1 MTRILNRAEGMAPG
15 DPVPPE
21 LELAALCGV
30 SRTTVREA
38 LKHLEAAGVLERAGS
53 RRRLR
58 RAVQKNDYEGPKAIG
73 RPRDEE
79 VSRYLIEKI
88 ATGKLRPGQRLSER
102 TLARE
107 IGCSQAPV
115 REALLALAPLGLLR
129 KENRRQWEA
138 VSLDPRQ
145 CDELTELRQI
155 IECHCLRKLFATGW
169 HAANRDTLESLLRK
183 TEDLAK
189 AREFNLPA
197 FFEVDVTLHHLLLD
211 ASGNRLLASRN
222 RFIYSL
228 IQFQLSNLNFS
239 SERARLGLR
248 QHVRIL
254 RAMLDNN
261 PREAEKALMRHLF
274 AAGETLKQL
283 GGV

>member
-1 MTRILNRAEGMAPG
+1 MTRILEQAEGMSPG
-15 DPVPPE
+15 EVAPPE
-21 LELAALCGV
+21 LELATLCGV

-38 LKHLEAAGVLERAGS
+38 LRHLETAGVLERAGS

-58 RAVQKNDYEGPKAIG
+58 RTVRKNDYERPEASG

-79 VSRYLIEKI
+79 VTRYLIEKM
-88 ATGKLRPGQRLSER
+88 ATGKIRPGQRISER

-145 CDELTELRQI
+145 CDELTELRQV
-155 IECHCLRKLFATGW
+155 IECHCLRKLFSSGW
-169 HAANRDTLESLLRK
+169 HSANRDTLKSLLRA
-183 TEDLAK
+183 TEHLAE

-211 ASGNRLLASRN
+211 ASGNSLLASRN

-228 IQFQLSNLNFS
+228 IQFQLSNHNFS

-254 RAMLDNN
+254 RAILEHD
-261 PREAEKALMRHLF
+261 PVEAEKALMRHLS
-274 AAGETLKQL
+274 AAGDTLKQL
-283 GGV
+283 GGA